1 MSRVLV
7 MDTRSSP
14 KRKKTQKAILA
25 ETSQS
30 SSFRWDAKT
39 RNSFLNTLIEN
50 SKLWGKNT
58 MSKKAKFTRIVSSLD
73 SIVFENKAEMK
84 WNTVSNGWDWL
95 EGKYREQTKRF
106 KMTGEGPTEKEEFAG
121 AKNLF
126 GT

>member
-1 MSRVLV
+1 
-7 MDTRSSP
+7 MDTWSSLEQ
-14 KRKKTQKAILA
+14 RKTQKAANAEALA
-25 ETSQS
+25 SS
-30 SSFRWDAKT
+30 SSFRWDANT
-39 RNSFLNTLIEN
+39 RKSLLNTLIEN
-50 SKLWGKNT
+50 PKLWGKNT
-58 MSKKAKFTRIVSSLD
+58 MSKKAKFTRIVTALD
-73 SIVFENKAEMK
+73 PTVFENKAEMK